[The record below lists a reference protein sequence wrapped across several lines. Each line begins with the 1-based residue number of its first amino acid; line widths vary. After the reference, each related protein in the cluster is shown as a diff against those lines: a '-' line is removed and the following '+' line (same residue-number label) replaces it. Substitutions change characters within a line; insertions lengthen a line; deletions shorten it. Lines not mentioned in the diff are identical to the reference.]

1 MTSKLAVVPR
11 PVADHPLSHPFSDM
25 GATGST
31 KLVIERAQ
39 GIWVFDDAGKE
50 YLDATASLWSA
61 NLGHNRPELARA
73 AAAQLEKLDGY
84 NIFGDFAN
92 QPALELA
99 ARLADLSPQEGARVF
114 LGSGGGD
121 MIDAAAKIA
130 RGHFAQRGQPQR
142 THLISRGLAYHGTH
156 GFGTSLGGI
165 EPNVAGWGRLIPDVS
180 VVDPH
185 SADALELEI
194 QRVGADRVAAFFCE
208 PVIGAGGVHLPTSSY
223 IEHVADVCRRYG
235 VLFVADC
242 VICGFG
248 RLGTWFGIDRW
259 PVVPDMITL
268 AKGITNGALPLG
280 ALLVSGA
287 VAAPYFPGTP
297 GAPVLRHGQTY
308 AGHPVCCAIALA
320 TLDVL
325 ERDGLVARGAELEA
339 DLADALMPLSASPL
353 VAEVRAGLG
362 LIAGIDLADA
372 VLESVPRAVGQW
384 QQACRQAGVLVR
396 PLVRGIAVS
405 PPLTVDRSDLAELGS
420 RIASGL
426 EAFSAS
432 VAEAKDAGCP

>member
-1 MTSKLAVVPR
+1 
-11 PVADHPLSHPFSDM
+11 
-25 GATGST
+25 
-31 KLVIERAQ
+31 
-39 GIWVFDDAGKE
+39 
-50 YLDATASLWSA
+50 
-61 NLGHNRPELARA
+61 
-73 AAAQLEKLDGY
+73 
-84 NIFGDFAN
+84 
-92 QPALELA
+92 LA
-99 ARLADLSPQEGARVF
+99 ARLAELSPQEGTRVF

-130 RGHFAQRGQPQR
+130 RGHFVQGGQPQR
-142 THLISRGLAYHGTH
+142 THLIARELAYHGTH

-165 EPNVAGWGRLIPDVS
+165 EPNVAGWGRLVPDIS
-180 VVDPH
+180 VVDAH

-194 QRVGADRVAAFFCE
+194 QRIGADRVAAFFCE
-208 PVIGAGGVHLPTSSY
+208 PVIGAGGVHLPSSSY
-223 IEHVADVCRRYG
+223 VEHVADICQRYG

-287 VAAPYFPGTP
+287 VAAPYFPGSP

-308 AGHPVCCAIALA
+308 AGHPVCCALALA
-320 TLDVL
+320 TMDVL
-325 ERDGLVARGAELEA
+325 ERDRLVPRGAELET
-339 DLADALMPLSASPL
+339 DLAEALMPLSTSPL
-353 VAEVRAGLG
+353 VGEVRAGLG
-362 LIAGIDLADA
+362 LIAGIDLADE
-372 VLESVPRAVGQW
+372 VLATVPHAVPRW

-396 PLVRGIAVS
+396 PLLRGIAVS
-405 PPLTVDRSDLAELGS
+405 PPLTISRSELVKLGS

-426 EAFSAS
+426 EIFSAS
-432 VAEAKDAGCP
+432 VADATGPSVRLG

>member
-1 MTSKLAVVPR
+1 VTP
-11 PVADHPLSHPFSDM
+11 PVAGHPLWHPFSDM
-25 GATGST
+25 GAVSSD
-31 KLVIERAQ
+31 KFVIERAE
-39 GIWVFDDAGKE
+39 GIWVFDAAGQA

-73 AAAQLEKLDGY
+73 IATQLEKLDSY

-99 ARLADLSPQEGARVF
+99 GRLAGLSPQEGTRVF

-121 MIDAAAKIA
+121 MIEAAAKIA
-130 RGHFAQRGQPQR
+130 RGHFVQRGQPQR

-156 GFGTSLGGI
+156 GIGTSLGGI
-165 EPNVAGWGRLIPDVS
+165 EPNVAGWGRLVADVS
-180 VVDPH
+180 VVDGR
-185 SADALELEI
+185 SAEALEVEI
-194 QRVGADRVAAFFCE
+194 RRLGADRVAAFFCE
-208 PVIGAGGVHLPTSSY
+208 PVIGAGGVHLPSSSY
-223 IEHVADVCRRYG
+223 IEHVADVCQRYG

-268 AKGITNGALPLG
+268 AKGITNGVVPLG
-280 ALLVSGA
+280 ALLVSGD
-287 VAAPYFPGTP
+287 VAAPYFPGSP

-308 AGHPVCCAIALA
+308 AGHPVCCATALA
-320 TLDVL
+320 TMDVL
-325 ERDGLVARGAELEA
+325 ERDRLIPRGSELEA
-339 DLADALMPLSASPL
+339 DLAEALMPLSASPL

-362 LIAGIDLADA
+362 LIAGIDLADE
-372 VLESVPRAVGQW
+372 VLESVPGAVGRW
-384 QQACRQAGVLVR
+384 HQACRRAGVLVR
-396 PLVRGIAVS
+396 PLMRGIAVS
-405 PPLTVDRSDLAELGS
+405 PPLTVDRTDLAEIGS

-426 EAFSAS
+426 EIFSAS
-432 VAEAKDAGCP
+432 VAKAGGGQTVHSG